1 MKTTK
6 LILIL
11 CAYFALNG
19 CRTTSITTTQE
30 EDIEEQK
37 EDFFMQQLEEQN
49 TGEY

>member
-19 CRTTSITTTQE
+19 CGSTSITTTQE
-30 EDIEEQK
+30 EQIQEQK
-37 EDFFMQQLEEQN
+37 EDFFIQQIEEQN
-49 TGEY
+49 MQ